1 MKSFGIVAVLLLLSA
16 CSATQQR
23 LVNQAHLAS
32 VEASQQARAEAIK
45 SCAQSAQVA
54 ECMLGVGLAFS
65 SGTSSAPVP
74 IVSSDFAAI
83 TGLVGALAPVAGA
96 VLQAGYNRDVAVTAS
111 AAQVA
116 QSGQQWAGITSIVGA
131 SVTAQSATAQAGY
144 GAMRDVSNS
153 ASTASTAQANAAFSA
168 LSAGFVMLPG
178 LLPSITAGGDVT
190 QGDGNDL
197 SVRRD
202 TLTAGRD
209 LRNGSPSAIDISQMQ
224 LVCTT
229 GNTGSGGS
237 GTVPGAA
244 GSAGAQNQT
253 CSWVP
258 R

>member
-1 MKSFGIVAVLLLLSA
+1 MRIVFAIAAICLSA

-23 LVNQAHLAS
+23 LVNAAHIAS
-32 VEASQQARAEAIK
+32 VEAQQQARADAIK

-54 ECMLGVGLAFS
+54 ECMLGVGLAFA
-65 SGTSSAPVP
+65 SGNISPVP
-74 IVSSDFAAI
+74 VVSSDLAAL
-83 TGLVGALAPVAGA
+83 TGLVGAVAPVAGA
-96 VLQAGYNRDVAVTAS
+96 VLQAGYNRDVAINAS

-116 QSGQQWAGITSIVGA
+116 QSGQQWAGITGIVGA
-131 SVTAQSATAQAGY
+131 SVTAQSNTAQAGF
-144 GAMRDVSNS
+144 GVVRDVATAFS
-153 ASTASTAQANAAFSA
+153 AGSAAQANAAFSA
-168 LSAGFVMLPG
+168 LSSGFTMLPG
-178 LLPSITAGGDVT
+178 LVPSITAGGDVT

-202 TLTAGRD
+202 TLTSGRD

-229 GNTGSGGS
+229 GNAGNGGS

-253 CSWVP
+253 CMWVP